1 MFIKCYTTQQ
11 LLKSADLL
19 RESGDVVVD
28 SQLYVLHL
36 MQNLLERHNDSESV
50 KDRVSQHCRV
60 CFNSTTLKI
69 S

>member
-28 SQLYVLHL
+28 SQLYVLFL
-36 MQNLLERHNDSESV
+36 MLNLQKGNNDLESV
-50 KDRVSQHCRV
+50 RDR
-60 CFNSTTLKI
+60 NSLCL
-69 S
+69 